1 MYATLSE
8 EEVSVIPRN
17 THLQLK
23 KQIISLINLSKLL
36 GI

>member
-8 EEVSVIPRN
+8 DEVYSVPNN

-36 GI
+36 RI